1 MFIPEY
7 IVSPDP
13 TRVLVLGGTDLGKR
27 LALAFADLGVEVTV
41 LADATLEDIEQ
52 LQPHY
57 VVPVTKNIPAG
68 IGDALVPSPR
78 AYDREEIRRIATEE
92 LGLPMSKFQFASSA
106 QELLDA
112 ANDLGYPCVAKSANS
127 IHLLVSADDCERAWE
142 GERMVVERYVEFDY
156 EIALLA
162 VRSVD
167 PETEKL
173 ATWFCEPIVHIRQD
187 GILIGAAQPVA
198 LNSIALDNARS
209 VAARITNAV
218 GGRGVFGVKLFVIG
232 EDIYFSELSP
242 YPFRSGAVTCA
253 TQRFDQFTLHAR
265 AVLGLPVDV
274 TLVTPGAIAFSNDVR
289 PITRESVIQALNM
302 PEIHVAITQR
312 GAVALSTA
320 DTAVEAVDRA
330 MLAISRMAGH
340 QPHNH
345 DQPFSFDGAS

>member
-13 TRVLVLGGTDLGKR
+13 TRVLVLGNTDLGKR
-27 LALAFADLGVEVTV
+27 LALAFADLGAEVTV
-41 LADATLEDIEQ
+41 LADATLADIEQ
-52 LQPHY
+52 HQPDY

-68 IGDALVPSPR
+68 IGDLLVPSPC
-78 AYDREEIRRIATEE
+78 AYDREGIRRIATEK
-92 LGLPMSKFQFASSA
+92 LGLPMSKFLFASSEH
-106 QELLDA
+106 ELLDV
-112 ANDLGYPCVAKSANS
+112 ANELGYPCVAKSANS
-127 IHLLVSADDCERAWE
+127 LHLLTSAEDCATAWE
-142 GERMVVERYVEFDY
+142 GGRMVVERYVEFDY
-156 EIALLA
+156 EITLLA
-162 VRSVD
+162 VRSLD
-167 PETEKL
+167 PETGKL

-187 GILIGAAQPVA
+187 GVLIGAAQPVE

-218 GGRGVFGVKLFVIG
+218 GGRGIFGVKLFVIG
-232 EDIYFSELSP
+232 EDVYFSELSP

-265 AVLGLPVDV
+265 AVLGLPIDA

-289 PITRESVIQALNM
+289 PVTRASVVQALNM

-320 DTAVEAVDRA
+320 DTTVEAVDRA

-340 QPHNH
+340 QPHTH
-345 DQPFSFDGAS
+345 ESFDGAS